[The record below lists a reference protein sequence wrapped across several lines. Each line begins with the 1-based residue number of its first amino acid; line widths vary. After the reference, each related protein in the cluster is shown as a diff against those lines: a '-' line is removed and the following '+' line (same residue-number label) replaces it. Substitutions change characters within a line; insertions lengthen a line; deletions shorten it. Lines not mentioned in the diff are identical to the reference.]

1 MQENKGRPKA
11 VVVGGSIAGISCAHA
26 LIKAGWEVQVLEKST
41 APPTGCSTGAGLGL
55 DPLSQRLLQS
65 WLSRPELL
73 FESTLPLATEKNRA
87 IVGGESKKGWVLTK
101 DENLNFRAA
110 HWADLHGLLYSEL
123 PPEIFLWGHI
133 FLSLSKSDGKN
144 SVKIVAKGVQTDEI
158 VEIEGDLVV
167 AADGCLSSIRHTFLP
182 NFELR
187 YSGYCVWRGVFDFLE
202 NENSETIMNI
212 RKAYPEIGK
221 CLYFDLASGTHIG
234 LFEIPNKKIN
244 WIWFVNQQEPLLKA
258 RSMTMKANEEMVR
271 KLHKQVDEIW
281 VPEFAR
287 VVKETKHPF
296 INVIY
301 DSDPLKQLVWDNVV
315 LVGEAAH
322 PTTPH
327 CARSTNM
334 SILDAEVLGKC
345 LKKWGVE
352 YLETALAEYQSL
364 RLPIVSGQVLHSRH
378 VGLIKQGL
386 ALPNHERFDS
396 MVVTTTENL
405 QEIQIRNT
413 PFLDDVPQVINLV

>member
-1 MQENKGRPKA
+1 
-11 VVVGGSIAGISCAHA
+11 
-26 LIKAGWEVQVLEKST
+26 
-41 APPTGCSTGAGLGL
+41 
-55 DPLSQRLLQS
+55 
-65 WLSRPELL
+65 
-73 FESTLPLATEKNRA
+73 
-87 IVGGESKKGWVLTK
+87 
-101 DENLNFRAA
+101 
-110 HWADLHGLLYSEL
+110 
-123 PPEIFLWGHI
+123 
-133 FLSLSKSDGKN
+133 
-144 SVKIVAKGVQTDEI
+144 
-158 VEIEGDLVV
+158 
-167 AADGCLSSIRHTFLP
+167 
-182 NFELR
+182 
-187 YSGYCVWRGVFDFLE
+187 
-202 NENSETIMNI
+202 
-212 RKAYPEIGK
+212 
-221 CLYFDLASGTHIG
+221 
-234 LFEIPNKKIN
+234 
-244 WIWFVNQQEPLLKA
+244 
-258 RSMTMKANEEMVR
+258 MTMKANEEMVR